1 MPGYRGHLIGGGVT
15 YFILL
20 YFLSVYNPDASL
32 MAQGLLF
39 CLVGALF
46 PDIDIKSMGQK
57 YFYIALTVFLSFCL
71 LYGYY
76 SWFVALTFVSI
87 IPLLV
92 RHRGIF
98 HSLFFICFLSAMSII
113 AVLMYKTKYGPL
125 AVSNALFFI
134 AGAWSHILLDRFTT
148 KMKKTFGKSRR

>member
-15 YFILL
+15 YFGLL
-20 YFLSVYNPDASL
+20 YFLSVYSPDLSV
-32 MAQGLLF
+32 MAQGLIF

-57 YFYIALTVFLSFCL
+57 YFYIALAVLLSFCL

-76 SWFVALTFVSI
+76 SWFIALAFLSI
-87 IPLLV
+87 VPLLV
-92 RHRGIF
+92 RHRGVF
-98 HSLFFICFLSAMSII
+98 HSLFFICVLSCALII
-113 AVLMYKTKYGPL
+113 CVLKFNVKYGPL
-125 AVSNALFFI
+125 AISNALFFV

-148 KMKKTFGKSRR
+148 KMNRWLGNKRK